1 MKPVQRTFAIV
12 ALTTTL
18 VSCGVRNS
26 PATTP
31 TLTAIPPRVSATTAT
46 YPLMNDLLR
55 AYGDGSSAYVLELY
69 PANHRTRL
77 DDLQNNR
84 TQYFATHHIPQN
96 QSLWAAPIAQDG
108 IAIITHPQTN
118 LNNITLDQ
126 LRQVYSGEW
135 LKWSDVGASGDT
147 IVAFSREEG
156 SGIRAELERMV
167 MGNRRTTANARL
179 VFTEA
184 QMVKHVSETV
194 GAIGYVSW
202 GYLNTITDPNISVIS
217 VNDIFPSL
225 TTIYDH
231 VYPLTNTIYIVGN
244 GEPQDDTRTFLG
256 WIQSG
261 DGQAVVMQHFVPLLM
276 PMSQGR

>member
-118 LNNITLDQ
+118 LHNVTLDQ
-126 LRQVYSGEW
+126 LRQIYSGEW
-135 LKWSDVGASGDT
+135 LKWADVGASGED

-184 QMVKHVSETV
+184 QMVKHISETV

-202 GYLNTITDPNISVIS
+202 GYLNTLTDPNISVIS
-217 VNDIFPSL
+217 VNDISPSL

-244 GEPQDDTRTFLG
+244 SEPQDDTRVFLG
-256 WIQSG
+256 WIQSS
-261 DGQAVVMQHFVPLLM
+261 DGQTVVMQSFVPLLM